1 MSQWTHVAG
10 VIRIDALRDGDERD
24 IQQHKALKELF
35 RTWSYMDRDSKRNKC
50 NVPYGSE
57 GSIQVKIVPGE
68 DHSLAAYVILLWG
81 DLRDF
86 GDAEDIRNLKKW
98 WKNLIDK
105 FEHPELAPP
114 EIKNHYFMG
123 IRQAFLKV
131 EVEGKDKPIILGK

>member
-1 MSQWTHVAG
+1 MSQWTHLAG

-68 DHSLAAYVILLWG
+68 DHSLAAYVILLWKAIG
-81 DLRDF
+81 
-86 GDAEDIRNLKKW
+86 
-98 WKNLIDK
+98 
-105 FEHPELAPP
+105 
-114 EIKNHYFMG
+114 
-123 IRQAFLKV
+123 
-131 EVEGKDKPIILGK
+131 ILGRDR